1 MKITITHRHLTLTD
15 EVKERIEQRVGVAL
29 GRFGDR
35 IKQVSVK
42 FMNGKTNGDAPEYL
56 CVIEIELNKKLKVKA
71 ADRDVLSA
79 MDLAL
84 EHATRSIAH
93 SLTMESGRGLGG
105 NH

>member
-1 MKITITHRHLTLTD
+1 MKITITHRRLTLTD

-42 FMNGKTNGDAPEYL
+42 FTNGEINGNAPEHK
-56 CVIEIELNKKLKVKA
+56 CVIEIELNKKLKVEA

-84 EHATRSIAH
+84 EHATRKIDHTLAK
-93 SLTMESGRGLGG
+93 ESGR
-105 NH
+105 